1 MKIKVSFRLELP
13 LYREL
18 REIGEELGWSF
29 SEVLRYLLAISYSL
43 LRPDVKINADELLYY
58 VMDEV
63 DESGQIEC
71 WKVVRFLAPRAV
83 RKIEEIERRRSR
95 EA

>member
-1 MKIKVSFRLELP
+1 MKIKVSFRLERS

-18 REIGEELGWSF
+18 RETGEELGWSF
-29 SEVLRYLLAISYSL
+29 SEVLRYLLAVSYSL

-58 VMDEV
+58 VIDEV
-63 DESGQIEC
+63 DESGQIAC

-83 RKIEEIERRRSR
+83 RKIEEIERQRR